1 MDCSLQTEEC
11 QVEDSNESTMEIIG
25 EITQEKSSQCL
36 LKPTTENKYV
46 MMRPK
51 SLSKAIQEE
60 TQKKEV
66 GCQ

>member
-1 MDCSLQTEEC
+1 MDCNLQTEEC
-11 QVEDSNESTMEIIG
+11 QVEDNESTMEIVG

-36 LKPTTENKYV
+36 LKPPTENKYV

-51 SLSKAIQEE
+51 SLSKAIQVE

-66 GCQ
+66 GC